1 MHRALIRQPL
11 RRRARVQGVLGGSVS
26 QRHGHREGSRVSQ
39 AAEVPGPA
47 ADAPLLLPG
56 VAEPQRPA
64 PLSHLIGRK
73 EGGPM
78 RSPAVTARVRTSGL
92 EVVMTRKKRSW
103 GDQRGW
109 IVPADGSPPQEL
121 PPHMVGHKLI
131 SWPGTMPEKQPA
143 EPVKYLA
150 SKDYYHRHVLNP
162 EGVSVY
168 VPEGRDA
175 ESLPESIKTEI
186 RRQLK
191 GLGNQRS

>member
-1 MHRALIRQPL
+1 
-11 RRRARVQGVLGGSVS
+11 
-26 QRHGHREGSRVSQ
+26 
-39 AAEVPGPA
+39 
-47 ADAPLLLPG
+47 
-56 VAEPQRPA
+56 
-64 PLSHLIGRK
+64 
-73 EGGPM
+73 
-78 RSPAVTARVRTSGL
+78 
-92 EVVMTRKKRSW
+92 MTRRKQPW
-103 GDQRGW
+103 GQQRGW

-121 PPHMVGHKLI
+121 PQQMVGQKLI

-143 EPVKYLA
+143 EPVKSVA